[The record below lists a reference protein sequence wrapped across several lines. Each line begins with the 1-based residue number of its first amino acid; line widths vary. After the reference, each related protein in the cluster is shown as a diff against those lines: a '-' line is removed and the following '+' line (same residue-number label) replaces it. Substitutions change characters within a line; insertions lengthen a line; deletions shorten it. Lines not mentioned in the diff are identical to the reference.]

1 MNALIVKYFLYSG
14 VMQVSSLVYD
24 DLCYF
29 KFSFRCN
36 ASIYSLQSKWLPLHT
51 LAASGDFYLLDS
63 LLKHN
68 VDINALDK
76 VIATA

>member
-1 MNALIVKYFLYSG
+1 MMIFVISSLVSG
-14 VMQVSSLVYD
+14 VM
-24 DLCYF
+24 
-29 KFSFRCN
+29 R
-36 ASIYSLQSKWLPLHT
+36 SIYSLQSKWLPLHI